1 MACGPQVVPRA
12 LVHVRLR
19 LTLECQRAPRLRV
32 CPSVMR
38 MVLVSTIIGAVGDL
52 LVLIALIVAV
62 KA

>member
-1 MACGPQVVPRA
+1 
-12 LVHVRLR
+12 
-19 LTLECQRAPRLRV
+19 
-32 CPSVMR
+32 

>member
-12 LVHVRLR
+12 LGHVRLR
-19 LTLECQRAPRLRV
+19 LTLECQRAARLRV